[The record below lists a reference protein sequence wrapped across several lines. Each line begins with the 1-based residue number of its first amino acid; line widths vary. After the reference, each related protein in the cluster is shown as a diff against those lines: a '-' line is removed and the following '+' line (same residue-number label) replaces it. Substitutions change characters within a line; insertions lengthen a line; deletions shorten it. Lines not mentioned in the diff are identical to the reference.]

1 MKGLFHKFLT
11 HTLFFGIISW
21 PFPKVHADW
30 FAFPEKSSFTKEQ
43 QRNLKGIFFS
53 SLVKKLHIFAEE
65 LNGHSLQ
72 QLQAQSPDLTLDE
85 ILYRYLWCWDRKQ
98 LDLDSILSAEVHDS
112 DAEVDGLRAFVQPN
126 DGLINGVIR
135 ETLKQFGKAWS
146 QERIEEVFEVLYTN
160 VTEFDD
166 WVSISEDEVI
176 TDGALLGHHADLRTH
191 FRRFKQA
198 EGDHLCLKLVH
209 YLTNELKLHDKV
221 DKPYGSVNLRFTLGG
236 IHALIKVL
244 ALAANSRF

>member
-11 HTLFFGIISW
+11 HALFFGITSG
-21 PFPKVHADW
+21 PLPKVQADW
-30 FAFPEKSSFTKEQ
+30 FTFPEKSSFTKEQ
-43 QRNLKGIFFS
+43 QRTLKGTFFS
-53 SLVKKLHIFAEE
+53 SLAGKLHIFAEE
-65 LNGHSLQ
+65 LNGYSLQ
-72 QLQAQSPDLTLDE
+72 QLQAQAPDLTLDE

-98 LDLDSILSAEVHDS
+98 IDLDSIFSAEVYTS
-112 DAEVDGLRAFVQPN
+112 DAEVDGLRAFVQPG

-135 ETLKQFGKAWS
+135 ETLKKFTKAWS
-146 QERIEEVFEVLYTN
+146 QERIEEVFEILYTH

-166 WVSISEDEVI
+166 WMSISEDEVI
-176 TDGALLGHHADLRTH
+176 TDVALWGHHADLHTH

-198 EGDHLCLKLVH
+198 EGDHLCLKLAH

-221 DKPYGSVNLRFTLGG
+221 DKPYRSVNLKFTITG

-244 ALAANSRF
+244 ALAANSRV